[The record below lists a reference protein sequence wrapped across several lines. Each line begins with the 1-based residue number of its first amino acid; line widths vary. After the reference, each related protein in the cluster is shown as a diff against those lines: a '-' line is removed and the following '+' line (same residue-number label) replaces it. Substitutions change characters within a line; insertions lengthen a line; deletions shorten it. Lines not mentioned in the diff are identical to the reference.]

1 MSVYICTLCYFLI
14 LAELF
19 DFLQFFSG
27 NGQHLNYPSQTS
39 DLTKLVFG
47 EQITTLILSSQI
59 ADQNSYLL
67 LRLEWYDSDIKDS
80 KPDGVFHDMTS
91 FWYWFDM
98 NAPRTSLDKKGGLFF
113 YQSIVLHLFS
123 FGQSLIHWHFDDSKF
138 GILPSLKLVFVCSPH

>member
-1 MSVYICTLCYFLI
+1 MAALTSSMVWIKKFLPESKSVSVYICTYALFFREFWI

-39 DLTKLVFG
+39 DLTKLVSG

-80 KPDGVFHDMTS
+80 KPDGVFHDNFILILIWYECTKNITRQKGRSVFLSINYLAS
-91 FWYWFDM
+91 F
-98 NAPRTSLDKKGGLFF
+98 
-113 YQSIVLHLFS
+113 
-123 FGQSLIHWHFDDSKF
+123 
-138 GILPSLKLVFVCSPH
+138 